1 MGIGKKKMEKNDI
14 KEKLIVLGVTVGL
27 FFPIR
32 IFFSSY
38 VSDYWLGS
46 LGIMSVLAILLVV
59 LIKRRKLGEFGKI
72 FERQMQ
78 KTVGGKTGK
87 YLIGFVI
94 FFLVYFGATL
104 FFIDRGNNV
113 YFEDKE
119 IFFYAIMEEG
129 GYNINDLSSYGLMG
143 PHLATQNS
151 LKNFNLFSS
160 LDYMFSIA
168 YAVMNDMSEGWLEHI
183 VIVMFVEQIELI
195 GLLVL
200 YRNIFKPISKVKI
213 SN

>member
-1 MGIGKKKMEKNDI
+1 
-14 KEKLIVLGVTVGL
+14 VGL
-27 FFPIR
+27 FFPVR

-38 VSDYWLGS
+38 VSDDWLGS
-46 LGIMSVLAILLVV
+46 LGIMSVLAVILVV
-59 LIKRRKLGEFGKI
+59 LIKRKKLGWFGKI
-72 FERQMQ
+72 FENQMR

-87 YLIGFVI
+87 YLIGFAI

-104 FFIDRGNNV
+104 FFVDRGNSV

-119 IFFYAIMEEG
+119 IFFNAIMEKG
-129 GYNINDLSSYGLMG
+129 GYNITDLKSYDLIG
-143 PHLATQNS
+143 PQLVTQNG
-151 LKNFNLFSS
+151 LHVFSS

-168 YAVMNDMSEGWLEHI
+168 YAVMNDMSDGWLEHI
-183 VIVMFVEQIELI
+183 VVVMFVEQIELI

-213 SN
+213 SNL

>member
-1 MGIGKKKMEKNDI
+1 MEKNDI
-14 KEKLIVLGVTVGL
+14 KEKLIVMGVTVGL
-27 FFPIR
+27 LFPVR

-38 VSDYWLGS
+38 VSDDWLGS
-46 LGIMSVLAILLVV
+46 LGIMSVLAVLLVV
-59 LIKRRKLGEFGKI
+59 LIKRKKLGWFGKI
-72 FERQMQ
+72 FENQMR

-87 YLIGFVI
+87 YLIGFAI

-104 FFIDRGNNV
+104 FFIDRGDTI

-119 IFFYAIMEEG
+119 VFFYAIIEEG
-129 GYNINDLSSYGLMG
+129 GYNISDLKSYDLIG
-143 PHLATQNS
+143 PQLSTQNG
-151 LKNFNLFSS
+151 LQVFSS

-168 YAVMNDMSEGWLEHI
+168 YAVMNDMSDGWLEHI
-183 VIVMFVEQIELI
+183 VVVMFVEQIELI

-200 YRNIFKPISKVKI
+200 YRNIFKPITQVKI

>member
-1 MGIGKKKMEKNDI
+1 MNKNDL
-14 KEKLIVLGVTVGL
+14 KEKLIVIGVTVGL
-27 FFPIR
+27 FFPVR

-59 LIKRRKLGEFGKI
+59 LIKRNKLGWFGKI
-72 FERQMQ
+72 FEKQMR

-87 YLIGFVI
+87 YLICFAI
-94 FFLVYFGATL
+94 FFLAYFGTTL
-104 FFIDRGNNV
+104 FFIDRGNSV
-113 YFEDKE
+113 YFDDKE
-119 IFFYAIMEEG
+119 IFLFAIIEEG
-129 GYNINDLSSYGLMG
+129 GYNINDLSSYDLIG
-143 PHLATQNS
+143 PQLAAQNG
-151 LKNFNLFSS
+151 LKNFDTFSS

-183 VIVMFVEQIELI
+183 VIVMFIEQIELI

-200 YRNIFKPISKVKI
+200 YRNIFKPISNVKI

>member
-1 MGIGKKKMEKNDI
+1 MGIGKKMEKNDL
-14 KEKLIVLGVTVGL
+14 KEKLIVLSVTVGL

-32 IFFSSY
+32 IIFSSY
-38 VSDYWLGS
+38 VTDYWLGS
-46 LGIMSVLAILLVV
+46 LGIMSVLAVLLVV
-59 LIKRRKLGEFGKI
+59 LIKRDKLGWFGKI
-72 FERQMQ
+72 FEKQMR

-87 YLIGFVI
+87 YLIGFAI

-104 FFIDRGNNV
+104 FFIDRGNTI

-129 GYNINDLSSYGLMG
+129 GYNINDLSSYDLIG
-143 PHLATQNS
+143 PLVTQNS
-151 LKNFNLFSS
+151 FKDFNTFSS

-168 YAVMNDMSEGWLEHI
+168 YAVMNDMSDGWLEHI
-183 VIVMFVEQIELI
+183 VVVMFVEQIELL
-195 GLLVL
+195 GLLVI

>member
-1 MGIGKKKMEKNDI
+1 MEKNDI

-27 FFPIR
+27 FFPVR

-38 VSDYWLGS
+38 VSDDWLGS
-46 LGIMSVLAILLVV
+46 LGVMSVLAVILVV
-59 LIKRRKLGEFGKI
+59 LIKRKKLGWFGKI
-72 FERQMQ
+72 FEKQMR

-87 YLIGFVI
+87 YLIGFAI
-94 FFLVYFGATL
+94 FFLFYFGATL
-104 FFIDRGNNV
+104 FFVDRGNSI

-129 GYNINDLSSYGLMG
+129 GYNINDLKSYDLIG
-143 PHLATQNS
+143 PQLTTQNG
-151 LKNFNLFSS
+151 LHIFSS

-168 YAVMNDMSEGWLEHI
+168 YAVMNDMSDGWLEHI
-183 VIVMFVEQIELI
+183 VVVMFIEQIELI

-200 YRNIFKPISKVKI
+200 YRNIFKPMSKVKI

>member
-1 MGIGKKKMEKNDI
+1 MEKNDI

-27 FFPIR
+27 FFPVR

-38 VSDYWLGS
+38 VSDDWLGS
-46 LGIMSVLAILLVV
+46 LGIMSVLAVILVV
-59 LIKRRKLGEFGKI
+59 LIKRKKLGWFGKI
-72 FERQMQ
+72 FENQMR

-87 YLIGFVI
+87 YLIGFAI

-104 FFIDRGNNV
+104 FFVDRGNSV

-119 IFFYAIMEEG
+119 IFFNAIMEKG
-129 GYNINDLSSYGLMG
+129 GYNITDLKSYDLIG
-143 PHLATQNS
+143 PQLVTQNG
-151 LKNFNLFSS
+151 LHVFSS

-168 YAVMNDMSEGWLEHI
+168 YAVMNDMSDGWLEHI
-183 VIVMFVEQIELI
+183 VVVMFVEQIELI

-213 SN
+213 SNL